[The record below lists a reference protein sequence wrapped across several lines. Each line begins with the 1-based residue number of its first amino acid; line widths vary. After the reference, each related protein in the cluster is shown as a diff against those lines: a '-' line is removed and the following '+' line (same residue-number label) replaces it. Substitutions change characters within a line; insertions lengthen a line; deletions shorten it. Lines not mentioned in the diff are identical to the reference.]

1 MNSVDRPASSPLEE
15 TLDVFDQLDDRST
28 PLAAEEVAE
37 RLGYTHERAVEALD
51 DLVERGAL
59 KARTVGDEHRV
70 WWRPTDSRRAA
81 EDGPEAAESATLGAF
96 VRAVEEYAIFT
107 LDPEGRVTSWNE
119 GARRI
124 KGYER
129 EEILGEHV
137 SVFYTAEDRERS
149 LPERNLERAAER
161 GRVEDEGWRVR
172 ADGSEFRANVVLTAI
187 RDDDGTLLGFAK
199 VTRDMTDQREQER
212 DREQTREI
220 LRTSPVAISVR
231 DSSGETVLANHRAR
245 ELLGLSE
252 DEIVGDVADIDEW
265 GVYDANGDPLDREE
279 TPSARVLRTGDPVY
293 DETIAIEPPGGE
305 RLWLSVSA
313 APVFGPDGE
322 LERVVTAGENVT
334 RLKTHARRVERQR
347 DEIEHRL
354 AEVFGRVTD
363 AFYGLDDEGRITH
376 ANARAEEVFG
386 RPEREV
392 VGEDVWEAFPEMEEI
407 LDRETL
413 RESMESGEPTTD
425 ERYFESGSAW
435 FEVRIY
441 PSETGVSVYL
451 TDVTDRKRAEEALA
465 RSEKRLRLALDA
477 GGIGVWELDLESGDS
492 PTRSA
497 RHDRIFGYDEPVEEW
512 GLERFLDHVHP
523 ADRARVEESFEA
535 ALEAGDWT
543 FECRIR
549 RPDGERR
556 WIEAHGEFSCEDGE
570 PARAVGVVRDI
581 TDRKEYER
589 ELERYRRIVETID
602 DGIYVADDEDRFTMV
617 NQAYAEMT
625 GYSREELLGAPTSM
639 VVEPET
645 TEAAGR
651 IQREL
656 ADGERRTARL
666 EADVHTADGGTFRA
680 EATLA
685 VLPSDDSRHERIGVV
700 RDVAD
705 RVERERELE
714 MRVRQQQVV
723 TELGRRALEDP
734 DLDELFDDA
743 VEAVADTLDNDYCK
757 VLELLPE
764 GEELL
769 LRSGCGWKGGYVGE
783 ATVGTEVE
791 SQAGYTLASRE
802 PVVVDDLATEE
813 RFQGPDLLV
822 EHGVTSGI
830 STIIGPFHDPWGILG
845 THDTAYR
852 EFSRHD
858 VNFVQAVAN
867 ILTNAIERNQYER
880 RLTDTIEELKESND
894 RLEQFAYIASH
905 DLQEPLRM
913 VSNYLQ
919 LLEDRYRDELDD
931 DAEEFIDFAVEGAD
945 RMREMIDDL
954 LTYSRIERHG
964 DPLEPV
970 DAESVVD
977 RVLENLQFRTE
988 EVDAEIAVG
997 SLPTVVGDERL
1008 LEQLFQNLVS
1018 NALKYRGEGPPHIEI
1033 DAARHGD
1040 GKWLF
1045 RVADDGIGIEPE
1057 YTDRIFEVFKRL
1069 HTHREYPGTGI
1080 GLTLC
1085 KRIADRHDGEIW
1097 VESTPGEGS
1106 TFYVTLPAVEGG
1118 A

>member
-1 MNSVDRPASSPLEE
+1 M
-15 TLDVFDQLDDRST
+15 FDQLDDRSA
-28 PLAAEEVAE
+28 PLTAEEVAE
-37 RLGYTHERAVEALD
+37 RLGYTPERAAEALGV
-51 DLVERGAL
+51 LVERGAL
-59 KARTVGDEHRV
+59 KARTVGDEHQV
-70 WWRPTDSRRAA
+70 WWRPTGSHRAI
-81 EDGPEAAESATLGAF
+81 EDGPGTAESAILGAF

-107 LDPEGRVTSWNE
+107 LDPEGRITSWNE

-161 GRVEDEGWRVR
+161 GRIEDEGWRVR

-187 RDDDGTLLGFAK
+187 RDDDGTLLGFTK
-199 VTRDMTDQREQER
+199 VTRDMTDRRKQER

-220 LRTSPVAISVR
+220 LRTSPVAISVQ
-231 DSSGETVLANHRAR
+231 DSSGETVLANQRAQ

-252 DEIVGDVADIDEW
+252 EEIIEEPENVDEW
-265 GVYDANGDPLDREE
+265 GIYDADGEPLDPEE
-279 TPSARVLRTGDPVY
+279 TPSSRVLRTGEPVY
-293 DETIAIEPPGGE
+293 DEVVRIEPPEGE
-305 RLWLSVSA
+305 QLWLSVNA
-313 APVFGPDGE
+313 APVFGPDGD
-322 LERVVTAGENVT
+322 LERVITAAEDVTG
-334 RLKTHARRVERQR
+334 LKAQSRRAERQR
-347 DEIEHRL
+347 DELEHRL
-354 AEVFGRVTD
+354 TEVFDRVTD
-363 AFYGLDDEGRITH
+363 AFYGLDEEWRITH

-386 RPEREV
+386 RAERDVIGEV
-392 VGEDVWEAFPEMEEI
+392 VWEAFPGMAEL

-413 RESMESGEPTTD
+413 REAMETGEPISE
-425 ERYFESGSAW
+425 ERYFESSSAW

-451 TDVTDRKRAEEALA
+451 TDVTERKRAEQDLRETMEQLEVATSAGSVGLWTWDIREDVVTTDEYLAEMYGVDPEAAAAGVPMDAFYEPIHEDDEETTRERLTRAVEETGELEAEYRVRDAEGEIRWVLA
-465 RSEKRLRLALDA
+465 RGE
-477 GGIGVWELDLESGDS
+477 VE
-492 PTRSA
+492 
-497 RHDRIFGYDEPVEEW
+497 YD
-512 GLERFLDHVHP
+512 
-523 ADRARVEESFEA
+523 
-535 ALEAGDWT
+535 
-543 FECRIR
+543 
-549 RPDGERR
+549 
-556 WIEAHGEFSCEDGE
+556 DGE
-570 PARAVGVVRDI
+570 PRWIRGAVSDI
-581 TDRKEYER
+581 TERKEREF
-589 ELERYRRIVETID
+589 ELERYRRIVETVD
-602 DGIYVADDEDRFTMV
+602 DGIYIADGEDRFTMV

-625 GYSREELLGAPTSM
+625 GYSREELLGSPTSI

-645 TEAAGR
+645 SEAARR

-666 EADVHTADGGTFRA
+666 EADVHTADGRTFRA

-685 VLPSDDSRHERIGVV
+685 VLPSDDSRYERIGVV
-700 RDVAD
+700 RDVSE

-764 GEELL
+764 GDELL
-769 LRSGCGWKGGYVGE
+769 LRSGCGWKEGYVGE

-802 PVVVDDLATEE
+802 PIVVDDLATEE

-822 EHGVTSGI
+822 EHDVASGI

-845 THDTAYR
+845 THDTARR
-852 EFSRHD
+852 EFTQHD
-858 VNFVQAVAN
+858 VNFVQSVAN

-880 RLTDTIEELKESND
+880 RLTDTIEELKESNE

-919 LLEDRYRDELDD
+919 LLEDRYRGELDD

-970 DAESVVD
+970 DAEAVVD
-977 RVLENLQFRTE
+977 RVLENLQFRIE

-1008 LEQLFQNLVS
+1008 LEQLFQNLVT
-1018 NALKYRGEGPPHIEI
+1018 NALKYRGDGPPRVEI

-1069 HTHREYPGTGI
+1069 HTHQEYPGTGI